1 VGRFLEVNKINS
13 TMADFDDI
21 PTDGSQNVEKDL
33 VADFLMREQD
43 KLAELDEDF
52 DSFGTSG
59 QKTDFTNEFNAT
71 VGYGT
76 VSDSGVPDFDP
87 FTGGSGQSTE
97 YGVTDDHSQDPYS
110 QVKQMDKHRAEPEK
124 IRIWREQQ
132 VEMLQQKDVDSEK
145 KKAEWRDIARHELED
160 WYKHRNEQVEKSKK
174 VNRENE
180 DAFVQQRDERKPGG
194 EWERVCRLC
203 DFNPKGS
210 RNTKDITRMRSI
222 LLQLKQTPNER

>member
-1 VGRFLEVNKINS
+1 MSDTENV
-13 TMADFDDI
+13 
-21 PTDGSQNVEKDL
+21 PTDGEKDL

-43 KLAELDEDF
+43 KLAELDDDF
-52 DSFGTSG
+52 DNFGTKADNIG
-59 QKTDFTNEFNAT
+59 ETYEQKPELSNEFNAT
-71 VGYGT
+71 LGYGT
-76 VSDSGVPDFDP
+76 VSDSAVPEFDP

-97 YGVTDDHSQDPYS
+97 YGVTEDPRDQYT
-110 QVKQMDKHRAEPEK
+110 QVKHMDKHRAEPEK
-124 IRIWREQQ
+124 IRIWREEQA
-132 VEMLQQKDVDSEK
+132 EMLIKKDADSEK

-180 DAFVQQRDERKPGG
+180 DAFVTQRDERKPGG

-203 DFNPKGS
+203 DFNPKAS
-210 RNTKDITRMRSI
+210 RNTKDIQRMRSI